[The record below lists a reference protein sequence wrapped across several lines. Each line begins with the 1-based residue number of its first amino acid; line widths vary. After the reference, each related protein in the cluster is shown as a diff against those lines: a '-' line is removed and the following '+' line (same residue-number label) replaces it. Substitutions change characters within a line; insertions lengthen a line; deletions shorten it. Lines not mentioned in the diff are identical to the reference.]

1 MLARQ
6 TSDSCISRRTESVS
20 QRYGRRMHVE
30 QSRILLRPT
39 DFEQST
45 AFYEVIG
52 LTRYREWGEVP
63 HRGVVYFLGGGFL
76 ELNEGPPPETPN
88 GMRLRLQVADVQ
100 AVNDELREFGV
111 EIDAPPEPKPWG
123 LIEMTIHNPDGLP
136 LVIVETPITHPL
148 RRRK

>member
-1 MLARQ
+1 MGGV
-6 TSDSCISRRTESVS
+6 SRHTDAVRP
-20 QRYGRRMHVE
+20 RYGRSMHVE

-45 AFYEVIG
+45 AFYEGIG

-76 ELNEGPPPETPN
+76 ELNEGPPPESPR
-88 GMRLRLQVADVQ
+88 GMRLWLQVADVQ
-100 AVNDELREFGV
+100 AAHDELRELGV
-111 EIDAPPEPKPWG
+111 EIDARPERKPWG
-123 LIEMTIHNPDGLP
+123 LIEMTIHDPDGLP

-148 RRRK
+148 RRRD